1 MPPETL
7 THAPAPAKQLPRFRR
22 ARPQDRP
29 AFRLTDRDRD
39 LLKIIYDYRFIT
51 AEMLQDL
58 APAVPLTER
67 QQEALA
73 KLRQLIKERKAL
85 APRTDTE
92 ERPQRTKREILRRL
106 QVLYHAGFVQRKK
119 LSDRDPIVYSL
130 GNMGHDELTL
140 FHGIDRQQINWTT
153 KNREAGENYIRHTL
167 MVSRFRHAVAL
178 ALRDIPGV
186 TVAWEPYF
194 KAKVQ
199 YEDTLRGKTQL
210 VDGVVIPDGLF
221 VVTDRGKSIHYFL
234 EADRSTMTNARYLTK
249 LKNYFAF
256 YATSV
261 RDNQTPVQR
270 MRVLTLTL
278 SEERKKNLR
287 LTAQAVHETMAKELF
302 WFACERSYLGLPEQV
317 VGPIW
322 QTLKDENLQHW

>member
-7 THAPAPAKQLPRFRR
+7 TQAPAPAKQLPRFRR
-22 ARPQDRP
+22 ARPQERP

-51 AEMLQDL
+51 ADMLQDL
-58 APAVPLTER
+58 APAVPLTKR
-67 QQEALA
+67 QQEALE
-73 KLRQLIKERKAL
+73 KLRQLIQERKAL

-106 QVLYHAGFVQRKK
+106 QLLYHAGFVQRKK

-140 FHGIDRQQINWTT
+140 YHGIDRQQINWTT

-167 MVSRFRHAVAL
+167 MVSRFRHALAL

-221 VVTDRGKSIHYFL
+221 VVTDHGKSSHYFL

-287 LTAQAVHETMAKELF
+287 LTAQAVHESMAKELF